1 MRNDVLYTF
10 RRCPYAIRARWAI
23 LISNVVVIAREVDLK
38 NKPNE
43 MLEASAKGTVP
54 VLVLENGK
62 VIDESFEIMKWA
74 ISKST
79 QLEYII
85 NSYKIYNNEIDNII
99 SENDNFFKY
108 HLDRYKYSQR
118 YPDQD
123 LLFHRDRARSFLL
136 ELNSKLENKNQSSN
150 GNWLVN
156 NIMSLADLSIW
167 PFVRQYRLAD
177 QDYFDNDPDLDNLK
191 KWLNYFVNNK
201 LFKLLMGK
209 QEVWNHNSK
218 LKYFPERNLN

>member
-99 SENDNFFKY
+99 REYKKVKKRKRSNLYQVKKMGL
-108 HLDRYKYSQR
+108 LDKHGK
-118 YPDQD
+118 P
-123 LLFHRDRARSFLL
+123 
-136 ELNSKLENKNQSSN
+136 
-150 GNWLVN
+150 
-156 NIMSLADLSIW
+156 
-167 PFVRQYRLAD
+167 
-177 QDYFDNDPDLDNLK
+177 LK
-191 KWLNYFVNNK
+191 
-201 LFKLLMGK
+201 
-209 QEVWNHNSK
+209 
-218 LKYFPERNLN
+218 